1 MQLSHL
7 EIGLAVATAFASL
20 VAGGSVLRARAAA
33 ASNGDCVSRECLE
46 AAEAQLGQAQTRI
59 QELERQCTSAQA
71 DCDAIR
77 GERDAAQS
85 EAAAAKNDCVAAQ
98 AESADAKEEA
108 ELILL
113 QLHQVQEELEHYFL
127 LSQDLQQ
134 QLDQAAAQPESAAA
148 PSTESRDVA
157 ALAQHTSA
165 DLQRMK
171 QRFSSLLQQDTST
184 YRRELWALIH
194 RQQAA
199 LLRFEQLHRPQVS
212 VMVDADVVMI

>member
-33 ASNGDCVSRECLE
+33 ASNGEGVSRDCLE

-59 QELERQCTSAQA
+59 QALERQCTS
-71 DCDAIR
+71 
-77 GERDAAQS
+77 
-85 EAAAAKNDCVAAQ
+85 AQ

-165 DLQRMK
+165 DLQRIK
-171 QRFSSLLQQDTST
+171 QRLSSLLQQDTST

-199 LLRFEQLHRPQVS
+199 LLRFEQLHRPEVS
-212 VMVDADVVMI
+212 AMVDADVVMI